1 MFYDSPVRYLQ
12 ERFPNTVDPRFPP
25 SPHPTSIPG
34 VPASSY
40 SLTSSHSQAQET
52 DLSRDHRG
60 EGGQEASSRSSVSSS
75 TSHVLFRDDWKHT
88 WPQYLV
94 MFGALLKEG
103 NEPKEVK
110 GDDMNDVNNS
120 NVTVQALLL
129 NRQYRRVWR
138 TWNGFEEDEKRR
150 GGIEVWRWQGHDR
163 SDTAD
168 IS

>member
-1 MFYDSPVRYLQ
+1 
-12 ERFPNTVDPRFPP
+12 
-25 SPHPTSIPG
+25 
-34 VPASSY
+34 
-40 SLTSSHSQAQET
+40 
-52 DLSRDHRG
+52 
-60 EGGQEASSRSSVSSS
+60 
-75 TSHVLFRDDWKHT
+75 
-88 WPQYLV
+88 